1 MSGGI
6 NDLHTGNKQADG
18 VEVPWNGAALLA
30 SHSLKGRGLISK
42 GSLPQTSLSSLGTWL
57 ETLEPSGWFLCLV
70 GLLRRQLLEGSA

>member
-1 MSGGI
+1 MISIRAI
-6 NDLHTGNKQADG
+6 NRQTGWFG

-57 ETLEPSGWFLCLV
+57 ETLEPSGWFLCSL
-70 GLLRRQLLEGSA
+70 